1 MAKDLIVA
9 IELGSSKMTGIAGR
23 KNPDGSISILAV
35 AKEDS
40 AQYIRKG
47 VAYNIERTAQ
57 GLSNIVNKLKNT
69 LKTEIAQVYVGI
81 GGQSIHSVK
90 NPVIKELPP
99 DTIVSQEMVNELMD
113 TNRSMV
119 YPDYEILDAIT
130 EEYKVGSLYQDDPI
144 GIQAEHLEGNFLNVL
159 WRRSF
164 YRNINK
170 SLDNA
175 GIKVAEMYLAPLAM
189 ADCVLTE
196 AEKRAGCVLV
206 DLGAET
212 TTVAVYY
219 RDKLRSIAVL
229 PLGSSNITKDLESLQ
244 MDETNA
250 EAMKLKYAS
259 AMTNE
264 EDIDLNA
271 TLPIGD
277 GRTVSSRLFI
287 EVVEARILEIV
298 ENVKYLIPSELTDK
312 LLGGIVLTGGGCN
325 MKNIEKLFR
334 EVFGMDKVDKVR
346 IAKATTLNINKKDSD
361 VVLAEDGTTN
371 TILGL
376 LAKGDMNCAGRAI
389 SDTLFGEEE
398 ENNGGNTVVLDPN
411 VGNVNG
417 QPVASSTAT
426 TASTGGVQVSVAGQ
440 PTATTGG
447 VEQKEEEYEKEPERP
462 KDTKISRFFG
472 SLKKFGRSLVE
483 PDVNE

>member
-40 AQYIRKG
+40 TQYIRKG

-57 GLSNIVNKLKNT
+57 GLSNMVNKLKNT

-90 NPVIKELPP
+90 NPVIKELPQ

-130 EEYKVGSLYQDDPI
+130 EEYKVGALFQDDPI

-189 ADCVLTE
+189 ADSVLTE

-212 TTVAVYY
+212 TTVSVYY
-219 RDKLRSIAVL
+219 RDKLRHIAVL
-229 PLGSSNITKDLESLQ
+229 PLGGSNVTKDLESLQ
-244 MDETNA
+244 IDEINA
-250 EAMKLKYAS
+250 EAMKLKHAS
-259 AMTNE
+259 ALTNE
-264 EDIDLNA
+264 KDIDADA

-277 GRTVSSRLFI
+277 GRTILSRKFI
-287 EVVEARILEIV
+287 QVVEARMLEIV
-298 ENVKYLIPSELTDK
+298 ENVKYLVPHEFADK
-312 LLGGIVLTGGGCN
+312 LLGGIVLTGGGSN
-325 MKNIEKLFR
+325 MKNVEKLFH
-334 EVFGMDKVDKVR
+334 EVFGAEKVR
-346 IAKATTLNINKKDSD
+346 IAKSTTLNINKKDSD
-361 VVLAEDGTTN
+361 VILAEDGTTN

-389 SDTLFGEEE
+389 SDTLFDDE
-398 ENNGGNTVVLDPN
+398 ENGEHTTIPLDPN
-411 VGNVNG
+411 ATTGT
-417 QPVASSTAT
+417 PVAGQTAATGPAAAATQTAT
-426 TASTGGVQVSVAGQ
+426 TVT
-440 PTATTGG
+440 TAA
-447 VEQKEEEYEKEPERP
+447 VDEKEEEDEKEPEAQ
-462 KDTKISRFFG
+462 KDTKISRWFG

>member
-40 AQYIRKG
+40 TQYIRKG

-90 NPVIKELPP
+90 NPVIKELPQ

-130 EEYKVGSLYQDDPI
+130 EEYKVGALFQDDPI

-189 ADCVLTE
+189 ADSVLTE

-212 TTVAVYY
+212 TTVSVYY
-219 RDKLRSIAVL
+219 RDKLRHIAVL
-229 PLGSSNITKDLESLQ
+229 PLGGSNVTKDLESLQ
-244 MDETNA
+244 IDEINA
-250 EAMKLKYAS
+250 EAMKLKHAS
-259 AMTNE
+259 ALTNE
-264 EDIDLNA
+264 KDIDAEA

-277 GRTVSSRLFI
+277 GRTILSRKFI
-287 EVVEARILEIV
+287 QVVEARMLEIV
-298 ENVKYLIPSELTDK
+298 ENVKYLVPHEFADK
-312 LLGGIVLTGGGCN
+312 LLGGIVLTGGGSN
-325 MKNIEKLFR
+325 MKNVEKLFH
-334 EVFGMDKVDKVR
+334 EVFGAEKVR
-346 IAKATTLNINKKDSD
+346 IAKSTTLNINKKDSD
-361 VVLAEDGTTN
+361 VILSEDGTTN

-389 SDTLFGEEE
+389 SDTLFDDE
-398 ENNGGNTVVLDPN
+398 ENGEHTTITLD
-411 VGNVNG
+411 
-417 QPVASSTAT
+417 
-426 TASTGGVQVSVAGQ
+426 
-440 PTATTGG
+440 PTATTGTPVAG
-447 VEQKEEEYEKEPERP
+447 QTAATGPATAATATQTATTATTAVVDEKEEEDEKEPEAQ
-462 KDTKISRFFG
+462 KDTKISRWFG

>member
-40 AQYIRKG
+40 TQYIRKG

-90 NPVIKELPP
+90 NPVIKELPQ

-130 EEYKVGSLYQDDPI
+130 EEYKVGALFQDDPI

-189 ADCVLTE
+189 ADSVLTE

-212 TTVAVYY
+212 TTVSVYY
-219 RDKLRSIAVL
+219 RDKLRHIAVL
-229 PLGSSNITKDLESLQ
+229 PLGGSNVTKDLESLQ
-244 MDETNA
+244 IDEINA
-250 EAMKLKYAS
+250 EAMKLKHAS
-259 AMTNE
+259 ALTNE
-264 EDIDLNA
+264 KDIDAEA

-277 GRTVSSRLFI
+277 GRTILSRKFI
-287 EVVEARILEIV
+287 QVVEARMLEIV
-298 ENVKYLIPSELTDK
+298 ENVKYLVPHEFADK
-312 LLGGIVLTGGGCN
+312 LLGGIVLTGGGSN
-325 MKNIEKLFR
+325 MKNVEKLFH
-334 EVFGMDKVDKVR
+334 EVFGAEKVR
-346 IAKATTLNINKKDSD
+346 IAKSTTLNINKKDSD
-361 VVLAEDGTTN
+361 VILSEDGTTN

-389 SDTLFGEEE
+389 SDTLFDDE
-398 ENNGGNTVVLDPN
+398 ENGEHTTITLDPN
-411 VGNVNG
+411 ATTGT
-417 QPVASSTAT
+417 PVAGQTAATGPATAAAATQTAT
-426 TASTGGVQVSVAGQ
+426 TAT
-440 PTATTGG
+440 TA
-447 VEQKEEEYEKEPERP
+447 VVDEKEEVDEKEPEAQ
-462 KDTKISRFFG
+462 KDTKISRWFG

>member
-40 AQYIRKG
+40 TQYIRKG

-90 NPVIKELPP
+90 NPVIKELPQ

-130 EEYKVGSLYQDDPI
+130 EEYKVGALFQDDPI

-189 ADCVLTE
+189 ADSVLTE

-212 TTVAVYY
+212 TTVSVYY
-219 RDKLRSIAVL
+219 RDKLRHIAVL
-229 PLGSSNITKDLESLQ
+229 PLGGSNVTKDLESLQ
-244 MDETNA
+244 IDEINA
-250 EAMKLKYAS
+250 EAMKLKHAS
-259 AMTNE
+259 ALTNE
-264 EDIDLNA
+264 KDIDADA

-277 GRTVSSRLFI
+277 GRTILSRKFI
-287 EVVEARILEIV
+287 QVVEARMLEIV
-298 ENVKYLIPSELTDK
+298 ENVKYLVPHEFADK
-312 LLGGIVLTGGGCN
+312 LLGGIVLTGGGSN
-325 MKNIEKLFR
+325 MKNVEKLFH
-334 EVFGMDKVDKVR
+334 EVFGAEKVR
-346 IAKATTLNINKKDSD
+346 IAKSTTLNINKKDSD
-361 VVLAEDGTTN
+361 VILAEDGTTN

-389 SDTLFGEEE
+389 SDTLFDDE
-398 ENNGGNTVVLDPN
+398 ENGEHTTIPLDPN
-411 VGNVNG
+411 ATTGTPVVGQTAATG
-417 QPVASSTAT
+417 PATAATQTAT
-426 TASTGGVQVSVAGQ
+426 TVT
-440 PTATTGG
+440 TAA
-447 VEQKEEEYEKEPERP
+447 VDEKEEEDEKEPEAQ
-462 KDTKISRFFG
+462 KDTKISRWFG

>member
-40 AQYIRKG
+40 TQYIRKG

-90 NPVIKELPP
+90 NPVIKELPQ

-130 EEYKVGSLYQDDPI
+130 EEYKVGALFQDDPI

-189 ADCVLTE
+189 ADSVLTE

-212 TTVAVYY
+212 TTVSVYY
-219 RDKLRSIAVL
+219 RDKLRNIAVL

-244 MDETNA
+244 MDEANA
-250 EAMKLKYAS
+250 EAMKLKYSS

-264 EDIDLNA
+264 EDIDVNA

-298 ENVKYLIPSELTDK
+298 ETVKYLIPNELTDT
-312 LLGGIVLTGGGCN
+312 LLGGIVLTGGGSN

-346 IAKATTLNINKKDSD
+346 IAKTTTLNINKKDSD
-361 VVLAEDGTTN
+361 VILAEDGTTN

-389 SDTLFGEEE
+389 SDTLFGEED
-398 ENNGGNTVVLDPN
+398 ENGEHTTITLDPN
-411 VGNVNG
+411 ATTGTS
-417 QPVASSTAT
+417 VASQVTTTGPAPAPAAT
-426 TASTGGVQVSVAGQ
+426 Q
-440 PTATTGG
+440 TATTGTTAV
-447 VEQKEEEYEKEPERP
+447 VEDEEKEEDEKEPERP
-462 KDTKISRFFG
+462 KDTKISRWFG

>member
-130 EEYKVGSLYQDDPI
+130 EEYKVGALYQDDPI
-144 GIQAEHLEGNFLNVL
+144 GIQTEHIEGNFLNVL

-219 RDKLRSIAVL
+219 RDKLRSISVL

-244 MDETNA
+244 MDEANA

-259 AMTNE
+259 AITNE

-287 EVVEARILEIV
+287 EVVEARMLEIV

-334 EVFGMDKVDKVR
+334 EVFGMEKVDKVR

-376 LAKGDMNCAGRAI
+376 LAQGDMNCAGRAI
-389 SDTLFGEEE
+389 SETLFGEEE
-398 ENNGGNTVVLDPN
+398 ENNGQNTVVLDPN
-411 VGNVNG
+411 GVNG
-417 QPVASSTAT
+417 QAVAGQTVDITA
-426 TASTGGVQVSVAGQ
+426 GGQSNVAGQ
-440 PTATTGG
+440 PTQTTTTTG
-447 VEQKEEEYEKEPERP
+447 VQQKEEEKEPERP
-462 KDTKISRFFG
+462 KETKISRFFG

>member
-40 AQYIRKG
+40 TQYIRKG

-90 NPVIKELPP
+90 NPVIKELPQ

-130 EEYKVGSLYQDDPI
+130 EEYKVGALFQDDPI

-189 ADCVLTE
+189 ADSVLTE

-212 TTVAVYY
+212 TTVSVYY
-219 RDKLRSIAVL
+219 RDKLRHIAVL
-229 PLGSSNITKDLESLQ
+229 PLGGSNVTKDLESLQ
-244 MDETNA
+244 IDEINA
-250 EAMKLKYAS
+250 EAMKLKHAS
-259 AMTNE
+259 ALTNE
-264 EDIDLNA
+264 KDIDADA

-277 GRTVSSRLFI
+277 GRTILSRKFI
-287 EVVEARILEIV
+287 QVVEARMLEIV
-298 ENVKYLIPSELTDK
+298 ENVKYLVPHEFADK
-312 LLGGIVLTGGGCN
+312 LLGGIVLTGGGSN
-325 MKNIEKLFR
+325 MKNVEKLFH
-334 EVFGMDKVDKVR
+334 EVFGAEKVR
-346 IAKATTLNINKKDSD
+346 IAKSTTLNINKKDSD
-361 VVLAEDGTTN
+361 VILSEDGTTN

-376 LAKGDMNCAGRAI
+376 LAKGNMNCAGRAI
-389 SDTLFGEEE
+389 SDTLFDDE
-398 ENNGGNTVVLDPN
+398 ENGEHTTITLD
-411 VGNVNG
+411 
-417 QPVASSTAT
+417 
-426 TASTGGVQVSVAGQ
+426 
-440 PTATTGG
+440 PTATTGTPVAG
-447 VEQKEEEYEKEPERP
+447 QTAATGPATATAATQTATTATTAVVDEKEEEDEKEPEAQ
-462 KDTKISRFFG
+462 KDTKISRWFG

>member
-40 AQYIRKG
+40 TQYIRKG

-90 NPVIKELPP
+90 NPVIKELPQ

-130 EEYKVGSLYQDDPI
+130 EEYKVGALFQDDPI

-189 ADCVLTE
+189 ADSVLTE

-212 TTVAVYY
+212 TTVSVYY
-219 RDKLRSIAVL
+219 RDKLRHIAVL
-229 PLGSSNITKDLESLQ
+229 PLGGSNVTKDLESLQ
-244 MDETNA
+244 IDEINA
-250 EAMKLKYAS
+250 EAMKLKHAS
-259 AMTNE
+259 ALTNE
-264 EDIDLNA
+264 KDIDAEA
-271 TLPIGD
+271 TLPID
-277 GRTVSSRLFI
+277 DDRTILSRKFI
-287 EVVEARILEIV
+287 QVVEARMLEIV
-298 ENVKYLIPSELTDK
+298 ENVKYLVPHEFADK
-312 LLGGIVLTGGGCN
+312 LLGGIVLTGGGSN
-325 MKNIEKLFR
+325 MKNVDKLFR
-334 EVFGMDKVDKVR
+334 EVFGAEKVR
-346 IAKATTLNINKKDSD
+346 IAKSTTLNINKKDSD
-361 VVLAEDGTTN
+361 VILSEDGTTN

-389 SDTLFGEEE
+389 SETLFDEEE
-398 ENNGGNTVVLDPN
+398 EPGSENTVSLDPTLAAT
-411 VGNVNG
+411 GTG
-417 QPVASSTAT
+417 TQPAAQT
-426 TASTGGVQVSVAGQ
+426 TAQ
-440 PTATTGG
+440 PAANA
-447 VEQKEEEYEKEPERP
+447 EEEEEEKAPEPHKP
-462 KDTKISRFFG
+462 TKFSRFFG
-472 SLKKFGRSLVE
+472 SLKKFGSSIFE

>member
-40 AQYIRKG
+40 TQYIRKG

-90 NPVIKELPP
+90 NPVIKELPQ

-130 EEYKVGSLYQDDPI
+130 EEYKVGALFQDDPI
-144 GIQAEHLEGNFLNVL
+144 GIQAEHIEGNFLNVL

-189 ADCVLTE
+189 ADSVLTE

-212 TTVAVYY
+212 TTVSVYY
-219 RDKLRSIAVL
+219 RDKLRNIAVL

-244 MDETNA
+244 IDEINA
-250 EAMKLKYAS
+250 EAMKLKHAS
-259 AMTNE
+259 ALTNE
-264 EDIDLNA
+264 KDIDAEA

-277 GRTVSSRLFI
+277 GRTILSRKFI
-287 EVVEARILEIV
+287 QVVEARMLEIV
-298 ENVKYLIPSELTDK
+298 ENVKYLVPHEFADK
-312 LLGGIVLTGGGCN
+312 LLGGIVLTGGGSN
-325 MKNIEKLFR
+325 MKNVEKLFH
-334 EVFGMDKVDKVR
+334 EVFGAEKVR
-346 IAKATTLNINKKDSD
+346 IAKSTTLNINKKDSD
-361 VVLAEDGTTN
+361 VILSEDGTTN

-389 SDTLFGEEE
+389 SDTLFDEE
-398 ENNGGNTVVLDPN
+398 ENGEHTTIPLDPN
-411 VGNVNG
+411 ATTGTPVVGQTAATG
-417 QPVASSTAT
+417 PAAVAAATQTAT
-426 TASTGGVQVSVAGQ
+426 TAT
-440 PTATTGG
+440 TAA
-447 VEQKEEEYEKEPERP
+447 VDEKEEEDEKEPEAQ
-462 KDTKISRFFG
+462 KDTKISRWFG

>member
-40 AQYIRKG
+40 TQYIRKG

-90 NPVIKELPP
+90 NPVIKELPQ

-130 EEYKVGSLYQDDPI
+130 EEYKVGALFQDDPI

-189 ADCVLTE
+189 ADSVLTE

-212 TTVAVYY
+212 TTVSVYY
-219 RDKLRSIAVL
+219 RDKLRHIAVL
-229 PLGSSNITKDLESLQ
+229 PLGGSNVTKDLESLQ
-244 MDETNA
+244 IDEINA
-250 EAMKLKYAS
+250 EAMKLKHAS
-259 AMTNE
+259 ALTNE
-264 EDIDLNA
+264 KDIDADA

-277 GRTVSSRLFI
+277 GRTILSRKFI
-287 EVVEARILEIV
+287 QVVEARMLEIV
-298 ENVKYLIPSELTDK
+298 ENVKYLVPHEFADK
-312 LLGGIVLTGGGCN
+312 LLGGIVLTGGGSN
-325 MKNIEKLFR
+325 MKNVEKLFH
-334 EVFGMDKVDKVR
+334 EVFGAEKVR
-346 IAKATTLNINKKDSD
+346 IAKSTTLNINKKDSD
-361 VVLAEDGTTN
+361 VILSEDGTTN

-389 SDTLFGEEE
+389 SDTLFDDE
-398 ENNGGNTVVLDPN
+398 ENGEHTTIPLDPN
-411 VGNVNG
+411 ATTGT
-417 QPVASSTAT
+417 PVAGQTAATGPAAVAAVTQTAT
-426 TASTGGVQVSVAGQ
+426 TAT
-440 PTATTGG
+440 TAA
-447 VEQKEEEYEKEPERP
+447 VDEKEEEDEKEPEAQ
-462 KDTKISRFFG
+462 KDTKISRWFG

>member
-40 AQYIRKG
+40 PQYIRKG

-90 NPVIKELPP
+90 NPVIKELPQ

-130 EEYKVGSLYQDDPI
+130 EEYKVGALFQDDPI

-189 ADCVLTE
+189 ADSVLTE

-212 TTVAVYY
+212 TTVSVYY
-219 RDKLRSIAVL
+219 RDKLRNIAVL

-244 MDETNA
+244 MDEANA
-250 EAMKLKYAS
+250 EAMKLKYSS

-264 EDIDLNA
+264 EDIDVNA

-298 ENVKYLIPSELTDK
+298 ENVKYLILNELTDK
-312 LLGGIVLTGGGCN
+312 LLGGIVLTGGGSN

-346 IAKATTLNINKKDSD
+346 IAKTTTLNINKKDSD
-361 VVLAEDGTTN
+361 VILAEDGTTN

-398 ENNGGNTVVLDPN
+398 ENGEHTTTITLDPN
-411 VGNVNG
+411 ATTGTS
-417 QPVASSTAT
+417 VASQAT
-426 TASTGGVQVSVAGQ
+426 TTGPAPAPAATQ
-440 PTATTGG
+440 TATTGTTAV
-447 VEQKEEEYEKEPERP
+447 VEEEKEEDEKEPERP
-462 KDTKISRFFG
+462 KDTKISRWFG

>member
-40 AQYIRKG
+40 TQYIRKG

-90 NPVIKELPP
+90 NPVIKELPQ

-130 EEYKVGSLYQDDPI
+130 EEYKVGALFQDDPI

-189 ADCVLTE
+189 ADSVLTE

-212 TTVAVYY
+212 TTVSVYY
-219 RDKLRSIAVL
+219 RDKLRNIAVL

-244 MDETNA
+244 IDEINA
-250 EAMKLKYAS
+250 EAMKLKHAS
-259 AMTNE
+259 ALTNE
-264 EDIDLNA
+264 KDIDADA

-277 GRTVSSRLFI
+277 GRTILSRKFI
-287 EVVEARILEIV
+287 QVVEARMLEIV
-298 ENVKYLIPSELTDK
+298 ENVKYLVPHEFADK
-312 LLGGIVLTGGGCN
+312 LLGGIVLTGGGSN
-325 MKNIEKLFR
+325 MKNVEKLFH
-334 EVFGMDKVDKVR
+334 EVFGAEKVR
-346 IAKATTLNINKKDSD
+346 IAKSTTLNINKKDSD
-361 VVLAEDGTTN
+361 VILSEDGTTN

-389 SDTLFGEEE
+389 SDTLFDDE
-398 ENNGGNTVVLDPN
+398 ENGEHTTITLD
-411 VGNVNG
+411 
-417 QPVASSTAT
+417 
-426 TASTGGVQVSVAGQ
+426 
-440 PTATTGG
+440 PTATTGTPVAG
-447 VEQKEEEYEKEPERP
+447 QTAATGPAAVAAVTQTATTVTTAAVDEKEEEDEKEPEAQ
-462 KDTKISRFFG
+462 KDTKISRWFG

>member
-130 EEYKVGSLYQDDPI
+130 EEYKVGALYQDDPI
-144 GIQAEHLEGNFLNVL
+144 GIQTEHIEGNFLNVL

-244 MDETNA
+244 MDEANA

-259 AMTNE
+259 AITNE

-287 EVVEARILEIV
+287 EVVEARMLEIV

-334 EVFGMDKVDKVR
+334 EVFGMEKVDKVR

-376 LAKGDMNCAGRAI
+376 LAQGDMNCAGRAI
-389 SDTLFGEEE
+389 SETLFGEEE
-398 ENNGGNTVVLDPN
+398 ENNGLNTVVLDPN
-411 VGNVNG
+411 GVNG
-417 QPVASSTAT
+417 QAVVGQTVDITA
-426 TASTGGVQVSVAGQ
+426 GGQSNVAGQ
-440 PTATTGG
+440 PTQTTTTTG
-447 VEQKEEEYEKEPERP
+447 VQQKEEEKEPERP
-462 KDTKISRFFG
+462 KETKISRFFG

>member
-40 AQYIRKG
+40 TQYIRKG

-90 NPVIKELPP
+90 NPVIKELPQ

-130 EEYKVGSLYQDDPI
+130 EEYKVGALFQDDPI

-189 ADCVLTE
+189 ADSVLTE

-212 TTVAVYY
+212 TTVSVYY
-219 RDKLRSIAVL
+219 RDKLRNIAVL

-244 MDETNA
+244 MDEANA
-250 EAMKLKYAS
+250 EAMKLKYSS

-264 EDIDLNA
+264 EDIDVNA

-277 GRTVSSRLFI
+277 GRTILSRKFI
-287 EVVEARILEIV
+287 QVVEARMLEIV
-298 ENVKYLIPSELTDK
+298 ENVKYLVPHEFADK
-312 LLGGIVLTGGGCN
+312 LLGGIVLTGGGSN
-325 MKNIEKLFR
+325 MKNVEKLFH
-334 EVFGMDKVDKVR
+334 EVFGAEKVR
-346 IAKATTLNINKKDSD
+346 IAKSTTLNINKKDSD
-361 VVLAEDGTTN
+361 VILSEDGTTN

-389 SDTLFGEEE
+389 SDTLFDEE
-398 ENNGGNTVVLDPN
+398 ENGEHTTITLD
-411 VGNVNG
+411 
-417 QPVASSTAT
+417 
-426 TASTGGVQVSVAGQ
+426 
-440 PTATTGG
+440 PTATTGTPVAG
-447 VEQKEEEYEKEPERP
+447 QTAATGPATAAAATQTATTATTAVVDEKEEEDEKEPEAQ
-462 KDTKISRFFG
+462 KDTKISRWFG

>member
-40 AQYIRKG
+40 TQYIRKG

-90 NPVIKELPP
+90 NPVIKELPQ

-130 EEYKVGSLYQDDPI
+130 EEYKVGALFQDDPI

-189 ADCVLTE
+189 ADSVLTE

-206 DLGAET
+206 DRGAET
-212 TTVAVYY
+212 TTVSVYY
-219 RDKLRSIAVL
+219 RDKLRHIAVL
-229 PLGSSNITKDLESLQ
+229 PLGGSNVTKDLESLQ
-244 MDETNA
+244 IDEINA
-250 EAMKLKYAS
+250 EAMKLKHAS
-259 AMTNE
+259 ALTNE
-264 EDIDLNA
+264 KDIDADA

-277 GRTVSSRLFI
+277 GRTILSRKFI
-287 EVVEARILEIV
+287 QVVEARMLEIV
-298 ENVKYLIPSELTDK
+298 ENVKYLIPNELTDK
-312 LLGGIVLTGGGCN
+312 LLGGIVLTGGGSN
-325 MKNIEKLFR
+325 MKNVEKLFH
-334 EVFGMDKVDKVR
+334 EVFGAEKVR
-346 IAKATTLNINKKDSD
+346 IAKSTTLNINKKDSD
-361 VVLAEDGTTN
+361 VILSEDGTTN

-389 SDTLFGEEE
+389 SDTLFDDE
-398 ENNGGNTVVLDPN
+398 ENGEHTTITLD
-411 VGNVNG
+411 
-417 QPVASSTAT
+417 
-426 TASTGGVQVSVAGQ
+426 
-440 PTATTGG
+440 PTATTGTPVAG
-447 VEQKEEEYEKEPERP
+447 QTAATGPAAAATQTATTVTTAAVDEKEEEDEKEPEAQ
-462 KDTKISRFFG
+462 KDTKISRWFG